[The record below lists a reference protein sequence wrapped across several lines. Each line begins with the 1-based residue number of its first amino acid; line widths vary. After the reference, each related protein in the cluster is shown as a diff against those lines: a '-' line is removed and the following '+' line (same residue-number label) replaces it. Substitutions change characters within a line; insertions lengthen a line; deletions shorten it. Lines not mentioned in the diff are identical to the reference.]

1 MSAAETSCKPLYLEQ
16 VKYLLLSSVKFIR
29 AVASYNKQL
38 PEIVRVSPKLVKEHM
53 IPRLET
59 SKKGD
64 NGTVLVVG
72 GSRIYHGAPLLTSMA
87 ALRSGVDLLY
97 TAVPRS
103 NIIAV
108 RSFSPNIIALPL
120 PDDKLTMGSANRL
133 MAIVPKKPNTAA
145 IGMGMSIA
153 EPKALI
159 ALIKQLKNG
168 GTKLLLD
175 ASSLIPLILK
185 EISGTGTIITPHA
198 GEYKRIFEED
208 IGVTEKE
215 QISNVQRHAKEYGIT
230 VILKGRVDIVS
241 DGERVAINKIHN
253 CAMTVGGTGDVLSGV
268 VAGLLAKLKPFD
280 ASILGVY
287 FNGVAGNL
295 AYKRVGLHM
304 LATDLIEDLP
314 NAFKPF
320 DIIKK

>member
-1 MSAAETSCKPLYLEQ
+1 LSTAETSCKPLCLEQ
-16 VKYLLLSSVKFIR
+16 AKYLLLSSVKFIR
-29 AVASYNKQL
+29 AVASYNMQL
-38 PEIVRVSPKLVKEHM
+38 PKIVRVSPKLVKEHV
-53 IPRLET
+53 IPRLES

-133 MAIVPKKPNTAA
+133 MAIIPKKPNTAA

-230 VILKGRVDIVS
+230 IILKGRVDIVS

-268 VAGLLAKLKPFD
+268 VAGLLAKLKYFD

>member
-1 MSAAETSCKPLYLEQ
+1 MQ
-16 VKYLLLSSVKFIR
+16 VPK
-29 AVASYNKQL
+29 
-38 PEIVRVSPKLVKEHM
+38 IVRVSPKLVKDHVV
-53 IPRLET
+53 PRLES

-87 ALRSGVDLLY
+87 ALRSGVDLVY

-103 NIIAV
+103 NIVAV

-133 MAIVPKKPNTAA
+133 IAIIPKKPNTAA

-175 ASSLIPLILK
+175 ASSIIPLILK

-230 VILKGRVDIVS
+230 LILKGRVDIVS

>member
-1 MSAAETSCKPLYLEQ
+1 M
-16 VKYLLLSSVKFIR
+16 
-29 AVASYNKQL
+29 QL
-38 PEIVRVSPKLVKEHM
+38 PKIVRVSPKLVKEHV
-53 IPRLET
+53 IPRLES

-133 MAIVPKKPNTAA
+133 MAIIPKKPNTAA

-230 VILKGRVDIVS
+230 IILKGRVDIVS
-241 DGERVAINKIHN
+241 DGERVAINKAHN

-268 VAGLLAKLKPFD
+268 VAGLLAKLKYFD